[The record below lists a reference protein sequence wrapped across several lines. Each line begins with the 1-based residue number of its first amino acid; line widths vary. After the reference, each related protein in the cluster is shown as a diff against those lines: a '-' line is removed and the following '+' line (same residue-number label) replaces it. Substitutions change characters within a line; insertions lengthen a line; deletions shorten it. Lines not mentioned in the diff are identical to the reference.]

1 MINRFKASSFSEHEV
16 GATVG
21 YKLESFTKNKI
32 TFNVI
37 DMSGQGKYRSL
48 WEKYYDQAD
57 AIIFVVDASDQLR
70 FGVAKNELDIILEN
84 ECKYDSLF

>member
-1 MINRFKASSFSEHEV
+1 MGGVNEKPKQASIIIGGLDNSGKSLMINKLSSHYVAELEI

-32 TFNVI
+32 KFDVI

-48 WEKYYDQAD
+48 WEKYYEQAE
-57 AIIFVVDASDQLR
+57 AIIFVVDASD
-70 FGVAKNELDIILEN
+70 
-84 ECKYDSLF
+84 